1 MQISSSVP
9 AKKGLGE
16 LAAPAHSS
24 AAPNAMS
31 TPSLAPAQATEMRL
45 AARFSACVRG
55 SRGVPYQN
63 IVRGRKCEAA
73 VRGSPR
79 RASRPIA
86 VRTTARLSGLGGP
99 RVANESREDNQML
112 VAKTLLTVREGD
124 LLSLTVT
131 PGDGGGHLASGED
144 ETREIWMTV
153 TKISTSTGGRR
164 QLEGESN
171 GLRVQLIDQGRGL
184 QGARLGVAG
193 PVLARDGSSR
203 KDRWMDALRGWREVL
218 ARPADLERN
227 VLSSVTRVAV
237 VASLD
242 RLEQALETDHRP
254 WTTGS
259 ASPARRAV
267 IVDPVE
273 AATQTAGE
281 LLALL
286 KGKRDVVLC
295 QLHAGWL
302 APDAQPILCSPWAL
316 EMLRRCVEDEG
327 IRFEMSES
335 DDVEAHAGL
344 SVALYR
350 ATGAEGTAP
359 ERARSVDPALA
370 ARTVAALGAQA
381 DCPAVTP
388 YERVLVGMAL
398 GYSERDVAYH
408 HKNEG
413 GAFSATY
420 FARARQ
426 ALGIAESIGVADAGA
441 PRVPPPASPPAVTP
455 TAVPNMEA
463 PNEDAPPTSD
473 ARPS

>member
-1 MQISSSVP
+1 
-9 AKKGLGE
+9 
-16 LAAPAHSS
+16 
-24 AAPNAMS
+24 MS
-31 TPSLAPAQATEMRL
+31 TPSLASAHAHATRL
-45 AARFSACVRG
+45 AARSSACVRG
-55 SRGVPYQN
+55 SRAVPSQN
-63 IVRGRKCEAA
+63 IVTGRKCEAFA
-73 VRGSPR
+73 RGSPR

-99 RVANESREDNQML
+99 RVSNESREDNQML

-193 PVLARDGSSR
+193 PVLARGTTSP
-203 KDRWMDALRGWREVL
+203 KDRWIESLRGWRDVMS
-218 ARPADLERN
+218 RPDDLERG

-242 RLEQALETDHRP
+242 MLEQALEQDHRP
-254 WTTGS
+254 WTTGLS
-259 ASPARRAV
+259 SPTRRAV

-273 AATQTAGE
+273 SATQTAGE

-286 KGKRDVVLC
+286 KGKRDVALC
-295 QLHAGWL
+295 QLHASWL
-302 APDAQPILCSPWAL
+302 PPDQQPIFTSPWAL
-316 EMLRRCVEDEG
+316 AMLKKCVEDPC
-327 IRFEMSES
+327 ISFEMSES
-335 DDVEAHAGL
+335 DDVEAHAGI
-344 SVALYR
+344 SVVLYR
-350 ATGAEGTAP
+350 AAETGATK
-359 ERARSVDPALA
+359 RSVDPALA

-413 GAFSATY
+413 GAFSAMY
-420 FARARQ
+420 FARARRT
-426 ALGIAESIGVADAGA
+426 LGVAESVAVADAGM
-441 PRVPPPASPPAVTP
+441 PRVAKKPPATTTTAETPRNPAP
-455 TAVPNMEA
+455 AISEA
-463 PNEDAPPTSD
+463 PEEDEAGEKRGQ
-473 ARPS
+473 AVGE

>member
-1 MQISSSVP
+1 
-9 AKKGLGE
+9 
-16 LAAPAHSS
+16 
-24 AAPNAMS
+24 
-31 TPSLAPAQATEMRL
+31 
-45 AARFSACVRG
+45 
-55 SRGVPYQN
+55 
-63 IVRGRKCEAA
+63 
-73 VRGSPR
+73 
-79 RASRPIA
+79 
-86 VRTTARLSGLGGP
+86 
-99 RVANESREDNQML
+99 ML

-193 PVLARDGSSR
+193 PVLARGSTSP
-203 KDRWMDALRGWREVL
+203 KDRWIESLVGWRDVMSRL
-218 ARPADLERN
+218 DDLERG

-242 RLEQALETDHRP
+242 RLEQALEQDHRP

-259 ASPARRAV
+259 SSPTRRAI

-273 AATQTAGE
+273 SATQTAGE

-286 KGKRDVVLC
+286 RGKRDVVLC

-302 APDAQPILCSPWAL
+302 PPDAQPIFTSPWAL
-316 EMLRRCVEDEG
+316 AMLKKCVEDPY
-327 IRFEMSES
+327 INFEMSES
-335 DDVEAHAGL
+335 DDVEAHAGI
-344 SVALYR
+344 SVVLYR
-350 ATGAEGTAP
+350 AAETSANQKVATNA
-359 ERARSVDPALA
+359 ERKRSVDPALA

-381 DCPAVTP
+381 NCPAVTP

-413 GAFSATY
+413 GAFSAMY
-420 FARARQ
+420 FARARRT
-426 ALGIAESIGVADAGA
+426 LGVAESVAVADAGM
-441 PRVPPPASPPAVTP
+441 PRVAKKPPATTSTVEPPAAGP
-455 TAVPNMEA
+455 SAEA
-463 PNEDAPPTSD
+463 PEEDEAGEKRGQ
-473 ARPS
+473 AVGE

>member
-1 MQISSSVP
+1 
-9 AKKGLGE
+9 
-16 LAAPAHSS
+16 
-24 AAPNAMS
+24 MS
-31 TPSLAPAQATEMRL
+31 KPSLAHAPTRAHATRL
-45 AARFSACVRG
+45 AARSGACIRG
-55 SRGVPYQN
+55 SRGVPSQN
-63 IVRGRKCEAA
+63 IVTSRKREADA
-73 VRGSPR
+73 RGSPR
-79 RASRPIA
+79 RASRSTA
-86 VRTTARLSGLGGP
+86 VRATARLSGLGGP
-99 RVANESREDNQML
+99 RVANESREDNQRL

-144 ETREIWMTV
+144 QTLEIWMTV

-193 PVLARDGSSR
+193 PALTKERSSA
-203 KDRWMDALRGWREVL
+203 KDRWIDALRGWREVL
-218 ARPADLERN
+218 PRAVDLERG
-227 VLSSVTRVAV
+227 VLSSVTRVTV

-242 RLEQALETDHRP
+242 RLERALETDHRP

-286 KGKRDVVLC
+286 EGERDVVLC

-302 APDAQPILCSPWAL
+302 APDEQPILRSPWAL
-316 EMLRRCVEDEG
+316 AMLKRCVEDPG
-327 IRFEMSES
+327 IEFEMSES

-350 ATGAEGTAP
+350 AAGAAAPP
-359 ERARSVDPALA
+359 ERARAVDPALA
-370 ARTVAALGAQA
+370 ARTIAALGAQA

-420 FARARQ
+420 FARARK
-426 ALGIAESIGVADAGA
+426 ALGIAESVAVADAGA
-441 PRVPPPASPPAVTP
+441 PFAWRDPDAQSTAPPAVP
-455 TAVPNMEA
+455 PAAVPNMEA
-463 PNEDAPPTSD
+463 PNDDAPSADET
-473 ARPS
+473 PSGASA

>member
-1 MQISSSVP
+1 
-9 AKKGLGE
+9 
-16 LAAPAHSS
+16 
-24 AAPNAMS
+24 
-31 TPSLAPAQATEMRL
+31 
-45 AARFSACVRG
+45 
-55 SRGVPYQN
+55 
-63 IVRGRKCEAA
+63 
-73 VRGSPR
+73 
-79 RASRPIA
+79 
-86 VRTTARLSGLGGP
+86 
-99 RVANESREDNQML
+99 ML

-193 PVLARDGSSR
+193 PVLAKGSLAP
-203 KDRWMDALRGWREVL
+203 KDRWIEALPGWSRVL
-218 ARPADLERN
+218 TRPADLERG

-242 RLEQALETDHRP
+242 RLEQALESDHRP
-254 WTTGS
+254 WTTG
-259 ASPARRAV
+259 ASSPMRRAV

-286 KGKRDVVLC
+286 RGKRDVALC

-302 APDAQPILCSPWAL
+302 PPDKQPVLKSPWAL
-316 EMLRRCVEDEG
+316 TMLKRCVEDPE
-327 IRFEMSES
+327 IEFEMSVS
-335 DDVEAHAGL
+335 DDVEAHAGI

-350 ATGAEGTAP
+350 RDAPGAGAR
-359 ERARSVDPALA
+359 ERARAVDPALA
-370 ARTVAALGAQA
+370 ARVVAGLGAQA

-388 YERVLVGMAL
+388 YERVLVGLAL

-413 GAFSATY
+413 GGVFGDVL
-420 FARARQ
+420 RARPQ
-426 ALGIAESIGVADAGA
+426 SVGHRRERRRRRRRRAVRVAG
-441 PRVPPPASPPAVTP
+441 P
-455 TAVPNMEA
+455 
-463 PNEDAPPTSD
+463 
-473 ARPS
+473 

>member
-1 MQISSSVP
+1 
-9 AKKGLGE
+9 
-16 LAAPAHSS
+16 
-24 AAPNAMS
+24 
-31 TPSLAPAQATEMRL
+31 
-45 AARFSACVRG
+45 
-55 SRGVPYQN
+55 
-63 IVRGRKCEAA
+63 
-73 VRGSPR
+73 
-79 RASRPIA
+79 
-86 VRTTARLSGLGGP
+86 
-99 RVANESREDNQML
+99 ML

-193 PVLARDGSSR
+193 PVLARGTTSP
-203 KDRWMDALRGWREVL
+203 KDRWIESLRG
-218 ARPADLERN
+218 

-242 RLEQALETDHRP
+242 MLEQALEQDHRP
-254 WTTGS
+254 WTTGLS
-259 ASPARRAV
+259 SPTRRAV

-273 AATQTAGE
+273 SATQTAGE

-286 KGKRDVVLC
+286 KGKRDVALC
-295 QLHAGWL
+295 QLHASWL
-302 APDAQPILCSPWAL
+302 PPDQQPIFTSPWAL
-316 EMLRRCVEDEG
+316 AMLKKCVEDPC
-327 IRFEMSES
+327 INFEMSES
-335 DDVEAHAGL
+335 DDVEAHAGI
-344 SVALYR
+344 SVVLYR
-350 ATGAEGTAP
+350 AAESGAASESPSDASFK
-359 ERARSVDPALA
+359 RSVDP
-370 ARTVAALGAQA
+370 ALGAQA

-413 GAFSATY
+413 GAFSAVY
-420 FARARQ
+420 FARARRT
-426 ALGIAESIGVADAGA
+426 LGVAESVAVADAGM
-441 PRVPPPASPPAVTP
+441 PRVAKKPPATTTTAETPRNPAP
-455 TAVPNMEA
+455 AISEA
-463 PNEDAPPTSD
+463 PEEDEAGEKRGQ
-473 ARPS
+473 AVGE

>member
-1 MQISSSVP
+1 M
-9 AKKGLGE
+9 
-16 LAAPAHSS
+16 
-24 AAPNAMS
+24 
-31 TPSLAPAQATEMRL
+31 
-45 AARFSACVRG
+45 
-55 SRGVPYQN
+55 
-63 IVRGRKCEAA
+63 
-73 VRGSPR
+73 
-79 RASRPIA
+79 
-86 VRTTARLSGLGGP
+86 
-99 RVANESREDNQML
+99 ANESREDNQML

-193 PVLARDGSSR
+193 PVLAIGSLAP
-203 KDRWMDALRGWREVL
+203 KDRWIEALPGWSRVL
-218 ARPADLERN
+218 TRPADLERG

-242 RLEQALETDHRP
+242 RLEQALESDHRP
-254 WTTGS
+254 WTTG
-259 ASPARRAV
+259 ASSPMRRAV

-286 KGKRDVVLC
+286 RGKRDVALC

-302 APDAQPILCSPWAL
+302 PPDAQPVLKSPWAL
-316 EMLRRCVEDEG
+316 TMLKRCVEDPDIE
-327 IRFEMSES
+327 FEMSVS
-335 DDVEAHAGL
+335 DDVEAHAGI

-350 ATGAEGTAP
+350 RDAPGAGAR
-359 ERARSVDPALA
+359 ERARAVDPALA
-370 ARTVAALGAQA
+370 ARVVAGLGAQA

-388 YERVLVGMAL
+388 YERVLVGLAL

-420 FARARQ
+420 FARARK
-426 ALGIAESIGVADAGA
+426 ALGIAESVAVADAGA
-441 PRVPPPASPPAVTP
+441 PFALRDPKPQSTPPPAVTP
-455 TAVPNMEA
+455 AAVPNMEA
-463 PNEDAPPTSD
+463 PNDDAPSADET
-473 ARPS
+473 PSPRASA

>member
-1 MQISSSVP
+1 
-9 AKKGLGE
+9 
-16 LAAPAHSS
+16 
-24 AAPNAMS
+24 MS
-31 TPSLAPAQATEMRL
+31 TPSLASAHAHATRL
-45 AARFSACVRG
+45 AARSSACVRG
-55 SRGVPYQN
+55 SRAVPSQN
-63 IVRGRKCEAA
+63 IVTGRKCEAFA
-73 VRGSPR
+73 RGSPR

-99 RVANESREDNQML
+99 RVSNESREDNQML

-193 PVLARDGSSR
+193 PVLARGTTSP
-203 KDRWMDALRGWREVL
+203 KDRWIESLRGWRDVMS
-218 ARPADLERN
+218 RPDDLERG

-242 RLEQALETDHRP
+242 MLEQALEQDHRP
-254 WTTGS
+254 WTTGLS
-259 ASPARRAV
+259 SPTRRAV

-273 AATQTAGE
+273 SATQTAGE

-302 APDAQPILCSPWAL
+302 SSGPT
-316 EMLRRCVEDEG
+316 
-327 IRFEMSES
+327 
-335 DDVEAHAGL
+335 AHIHL
-344 SVALYR
+344 
-350 ATGAEGTAP
+350 
-359 ERARSVDPALA
+359 
-370 ARTVAALGAQA
+370 ALGARDAQKVRRRPRA
-381 DCPAVTP
+381 STSRCPRATTSRRTP
-388 YERVLVGMAL
+388 ESRSFCTA
-398 GYSERDVAYH
+398 RRR
-408 HKNEG
+408 
-413 GAFSATY
+413 
-420 FARARQ
+420 RARR
-426 ALGIAESIGVADAGA
+426 ASLRATRAPDREASTPRSPRAPSPRSARRRTA
-441 PRVPPPASPPAVTP
+441 PR
-455 TAVPNMEA
+455 
-463 PNEDAPPTSD
+463 
-473 ARPS
+473 

>member
-1 MQISSSVP
+1 
-9 AKKGLGE
+9 
-16 LAAPAHSS
+16 
-24 AAPNAMS
+24 
-31 TPSLAPAQATEMRL
+31 
-45 AARFSACVRG
+45 
-55 SRGVPYQN
+55 
-63 IVRGRKCEAA
+63 
-73 VRGSPR
+73 
-79 RASRPIA
+79 
-86 VRTTARLSGLGGP
+86 
-99 RVANESREDNQML
+99 ML

-193 PVLARDGSSR
+193 PVLAKGSLAP
-203 KDRWMDALRGWREVL
+203 KDRWIEALPGWSRVL
-218 ARPADLERN
+218 TRPADLERG

-242 RLEQALETDHRP
+242 RLEQALESDHRP
-254 WTTGS
+254 WTTG
-259 ASPARRAV
+259 ASSPMRRAV

-286 KGKRDVVLC
+286 RGKRDVALC

-302 APDAQPILCSPWAL
+302 PPDKQPVLKSPWAL
-316 EMLRRCVEDEG
+316 TMLKRCVEDPE
-327 IRFEMSES
+327 IEFEMSVS
-335 DDVEAHAGL
+335 DDVEAHAGI

-350 ATGAEGTAP
+350 RDAPGAGAR
-359 ERARSVDPALA
+359 ERARAVDPALA
-370 ARTVAALGAQA
+370 ARVVAGLGAQA

-388 YERVLVGMAL
+388 YERVLVGLAL

-420 FARARQ
+420 FARARK
-426 ALGIAESIGVADAGA
+426 ALGIAESVAVADAGA
-441 PRVPPPASPPAVTP
+441 PFAWRDPDAQSTAPPAVP
-455 TAVPNMEA
+455 PAAVPNMEA
-463 PNEDAPPTSD
+463 PNDDAPSADETRSG
-473 ARPS
+473 ASA